1 MDDTP
6 AQTTLGRYQLLSM
19 LGRGGMGE
27 VWLAEDPLLRRRVAI
42 KRLSTYKL
50 DDEAYFVRFDR
61 EARAAAALHH
71 PHILPVHD
79 YGQQQLPGGKIIAY
93 IVMSYVAG
101 GSMEDRLASVER
113 QKALLPADE
122 ALSYLAQ
129 AAEAIDYAHEQG
141 VLHRDIK
148 PANMLLREDNTLL
161 LADFGLARLASDT
174 DNMTHKS
181 MVLGTPKY
189 LAPEQARGEA
199 VAASDIYSLA
209 ILAYRCFTGQVPFS
223 ADTVYSTIVQHVTAK
238 PPSPRQF
245 NPALSPAFEEALL
258 RGLAK
263 DPAQRPPSAIA
274 FINQLRQ
281 AIRST
286 TPERN
291 QVLPQPVS
299 QTATKPTA
307 ISRRK
312 LMVGAGVLV
321 AGGGITAFALSPF
334 GHDIF
339 YIANKGISSRS
350 AASTKSVNPDAPT
363 LQIQTVLTQPAMQLA
378 WSPVSNTLA
387 VCGQDGQ
394 IVLWNIQVG
403 QINAPQPL
411 AKYQFFN
418 GGSASA
424 SFGFAWSPGGD
435 MLAVSGLSFSSAS
448 STSTDNAIMV
458 YKSDLT
464 GLAAGFSANTI
475 TSPQSTSGLCWAP
488 GYDILSL
495 NAINGQSYQSTL
507 SVCDPRQPKQTFQ
520 PVTINGGVGTEQT
533 IPTAISPN
541 GSTLAMGVTAGTNT
555 GGADFY
561 GVSVGKIDVT
571 DTHIHWQSDSLLQM
585 SYEVV
590 ESLAPVS
597 VAWSPDGRYLATVTS
612 PSNENQRI
620 GVWDA
625 TRQYQPLKPALDLT
639 SVGPLSTI
647 TWSLN
652 ANKYLLAAGGTS
664 GKIYLWDIGVS
675 AEPVRTLSGISGN
688 VTALSWSR
696 DGQWLAASYDDSS
709 ESILLWKMSD
719 LHG

>member
-1 MDDTP
+1 MDDTS
-6 AQTTLGRYQLLSM
+6 AQTTLGRYHLLSM

-50 DDEAYFVRFDR
+50 DNEAYFARFDR

-79 YGQQQLPGGKIIAY
+79 YGQQQLPGGKFIAY

-101 GSMEDRLASVER
+101 GSMEDRLVSVER
-113 QKALLPADE
+113 QKTLLPADE

-148 PANMLLREDNTLL
+148 PANMLLREDSTLL

-199 VAASDIYSLA
+199 VPSSDIYSLA
-209 ILAYRCFTGQVPFS
+209 VLAYRCFTGQVPFS
-223 ADTVYSTIVQHVTAK
+223 ADTVYATIVQHVTAK

-245 NPALSPAFEEALL
+245 NSALSPAFEEALL
-258 RGLAK
+258 HGLAK
-263 DPAQRPPSAIA
+263 GPAQRPPSATA
-274 FINQLRQ
+274 FVNQLRQ
-281 AIRST
+281 AILST
-286 TPERN
+286 TSVSN
-291 QVLPQPVS
+291 QVLPQPAS
-299 QTATKPTA
+299 QTETKPIA

-312 LMVGAGVLV
+312 LMVGAGVLI
-321 AGGGITAFALSPF
+321 AGGGITAFALSSF

-339 YIANKGISSRS
+339 PIAL
-350 AASTKSVNPDAPT
+350 KSVHSQPPASAKSANPDAPAI
-363 LQIQTVLTQPAMQLA
+363 QIQVVLSQPATQLA

-387 VCGQDGQ
+387 ASGQDGQ
-394 IVLWNIQVG
+394 IVLWDIQAG
-403 QINAPQPL
+403 QVNAPQPL
-411 AKYQFFN
+411 AKYRFN
-418 GGSASA
+418 KNNAPA
-424 SFGFAWSPGGD
+424 SFSFAWSPGGD
-435 MLAVSGLSFSSAS
+435 MLAVSGLSSSLTS
-448 STSTDNAIMV
+448 SNVIQV

-464 GLAAGFSANTI
+464 GLAAGFSTNTI
-475 TSPQSTSGLCWAP
+475 TSQQSISGLCWAP
-488 GYDILSL
+488 GHYILSL

-507 SVCDPRQPKQTFQ
+507 SICDPRQPKQTFQ
-520 PVTINGGVGTEQT
+520 SLTINGESDSYTDVM
-533 IPTAISPN
+533 IPMAISPD
-541 GSTLAMGVTAGTNT
+541 GSTLAMGVTTGENT
-555 GGADFY
+555 H
-561 GVSVGKIDVT
+561 GVLVGKIGVT
-571 DTHIHWQSDSLLQM
+571 GTQIHWQPYPLLQM
-585 SYEVV
+585 NYMVV

-597 VAWSPDGRYLATVTS
+597 VAWSPDGRYLATVTD

-625 TRQYQPLKPALDLT
+625 TQQYQPLKPALDLT
-639 SVGPLSTI
+639 VSGPLSRI
-647 TWSLN
+647 AWSLN
-652 ANKYLLAAGGTS
+652 AKKYLLAAAGGIS
-664 GKIYLWDIGVS
+664 GKIYLWDIGAS
-675 AEPVRTLSGISGN
+675 TEPVRILPGISGH
-688 VTALSWSR
+688 VTALSWSH

-709 ESILLWKMSD
+709 ESILLWKMGDS
-719 LHG
+719 HG